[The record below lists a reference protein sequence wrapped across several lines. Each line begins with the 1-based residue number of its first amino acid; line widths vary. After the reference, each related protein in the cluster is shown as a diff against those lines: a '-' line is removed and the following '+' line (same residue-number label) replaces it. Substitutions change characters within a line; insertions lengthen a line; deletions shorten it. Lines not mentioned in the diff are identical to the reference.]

1 MARTVGQMVAE
12 ATAAVPAVGVGDRQ
26 RRMQE
31 DPNTLVVDMRD
42 SATKHLEKGGHNTMK
57 TNLRSIKSWRML
69 VALALAAV
77 MLTAHPAQASG
88 RTCPAPGTGLPGALN
103 MLHDPTMA
111 TIPMARD
118 AAQGN
123 AGMFN
128 AVDKSGC

>member
-1 MARTVGQMVAE
+1 MVRTV
-12 ATAAVPAVGVGDRQ
+12 
-26 RRMQE
+26 
-31 DPNTLVVDMRD
+31 
-42 SATKHLEKGGHNTMK
+42 
-57 TNLRSIKSWRML
+57 KSRTML

-77 MLTAHPAQASG
+77 MLTANPAQAAG

-103 MLHDPTMA
+103 MLHDATMA